1 MTKSRLPDLKN
12 GSVSFPLEQIVLER
26 QWMCTLSSKEE
37 LTELTELST
46 LFAIEFTEMVIST
59 YSMVTYVCAK
69 QNAMV

>member
-12 GSVSFPLEQIVLER
+12 GSVSFPLEQIVVER
-26 QWMCTLSSKEE
+26 QWVCTLSSKEE

-46 LFAIEFTEMVIST
+46 LFAIELTEMVISA